1 MYCALKV
8 YSPMVSSPVWNW
20 VTGVPA
26 GAALSSADSGCA
38 EADGALLLEAG
49 ALETLEALAAPEP
62 PQAVRPRAAVARPM
76 ALRKSLR

>member
-8 YSPMVSSPVWNW
+8 YSPMVSSPVLNW
-20 VTGVPA
+20 ATRAPV
-26 GAALSSADSGCA
+26 GAAFSPAASGCA

-62 PQAVRPRAAVARPM
+62 PQAVSPRAAVARPM